1 MANAKIQQ
9 GEKVEPIATISNDQ
23 WKTLN
28 QMYTKEQIRGMYIE
42 LGITNGKNIPVE
54 YYQKKVDEYSKKL
67 DGEQKEF
74 Y

>member
-1 MANAKIQQ
+1 MLN
-9 GEKVEPIATISNDQ
+9 SNI
-23 WKTLN
+23 L
-28 QMYTKEQIRGMYIE
+28 MYIE